1 MRQYDER
8 ETRRLHADAAKIPGA
23 NALIM
28 VHEGPAT
35 LVVGEVVAWSASQQ
49 RTAEAAR
56 APEAGEAR
64 AV

>member
-1 MRQYDER
+1 VAGASTPDQRILRTSLSGM
-8 ETRRLHADAAKIPGA
+8 ADAARRARI
-23 NALIM
+23 
-28 VHEGPAT
+28 EGPAT

-49 RTAEAAR
+49 RTAESAR